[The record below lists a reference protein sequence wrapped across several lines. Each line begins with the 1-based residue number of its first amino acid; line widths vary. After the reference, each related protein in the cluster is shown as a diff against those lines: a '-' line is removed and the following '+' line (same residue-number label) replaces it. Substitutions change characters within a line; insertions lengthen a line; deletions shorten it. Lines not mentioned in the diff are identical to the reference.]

1 MFEDGQK
8 QRPKKIPAT
17 TIQQNL
23 NVTDSVRDRETQKL
37 YRSKDCEDEK
47 RTKTSCKVYLSIS
60 ILLRPIDLPFPPLL
74 HPWQAQS
81 ASSISLSV
89 VSSLTL
95 CTRRAGDEHCAAVR
109 TCNEVRF
116 QALWTRARTGY
127 CRLLC
132 QVKSTKS

>member
-1 MFEDGQK
+1 MFEDGRK
-8 QRPKKIPAT
+8 HRPKQIPET
-17 TIQQNL
+17 TIQQNQ
-23 NVTDSVRDRETQKL
+23 NVTDSVRERENTKAIQIEGL
-37 YRSKDCEDEK
+37 RS
-47 RTKTSCKVYLSIS
+47 RKTDKKTCKVYLSIS

-74 HPWQAQS
+74 HSRQAQP

-89 VSSLTL
+89 VLSLTL
-95 CTRRAGDEHCAAVR
+95 STRRAGDEHCAAVR